1 MTDPAGKVCAYIV
14 EGGNISANFQ
24 EYFFIEQS
32 LILVIDIP
40 VVQFSSR

>member
-24 EYFFIEQS
+24 EYFIEQS
-32 LILVIDIP
+32 LILDIDIP
-40 VVQFSSR
+40 DVQCLVDN